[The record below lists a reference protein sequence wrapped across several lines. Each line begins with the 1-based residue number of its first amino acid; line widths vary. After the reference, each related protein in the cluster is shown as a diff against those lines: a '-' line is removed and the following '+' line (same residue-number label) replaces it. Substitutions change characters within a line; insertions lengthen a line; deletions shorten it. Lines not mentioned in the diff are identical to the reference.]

1 MIQSFAEEYPVNQ
14 LSIVD
19 KSLLRIA
26 FWEVKKLRKSD
37 NFSKLVEDF
46 EKLGYLFG
54 SDNSNKFIKGVLKS
68 LIKNLDKIYYKLNE
82 SRIIMATI
90 EERLYEIIAESLS
103 VSIDDIKPDSSFI
116 DDLDADSLDVVEMI
130 MAMESEFSSDGND
143 LEISDE
149 EAESIITVADA
160 LKFLDEKGISD

>member
-1 MIQSFAEEYPVNQ
+1 
-14 LSIVD
+14 
-19 KSLLRIA
+19 
-26 FWEVKKLRKSD
+26 
-37 NFSKLVEDF
+37 
-46 EKLGYLFG
+46 
-54 SDNSNKFIKGVLKS
+54 
-68 LIKNLDKIYYKLNE
+68 
-82 SRIIMATI
+82 MATI

-103 VSIDDIKPDSSFI
+103 VSVDDIKPDSSFI

-160 LKFLDEKGISD
+160 LKFLDEKEYLTKFNNNL

>member
-1 MIQSFAEEYPVNQ
+1 M
-14 LSIVD
+14 
-19 KSLLRIA
+19 
-26 FWEVKKLRKSD
+26 
-37 NFSKLVEDF
+37 
-46 EKLGYLFG
+46 
-54 SDNSNKFIKGVLKS
+54 
-68 LIKNLDKIYYKLNE
+68 
-82 SRIIMATI
+82 
-90 EERLYEIIAESLS
+90 S
-103 VSIDDIKPDSSFI
+103 VDDIKPDSSFI